1 MYKDQMMPEGI
12 FSYLKSSK
20 VGKKEMCH
28 FSLEI
33 SEGKKLVESQLNDN
47 SRHFNNENKAS

>member
-1 MYKDQMMPEGI
+1 VYKDQMMPEGI